1 MKRLKNDLRH
11 PPYLID
17 CEKTEPKSMSHTSK
31 SGTNHYMVHSF
42 SESVLRVCFTPGII
56 LGSGDKVVNKTTS
69 FSDWTCFEWGK
80 VTNKY
85 TSKHMKVMSAMK
97 KNKVA
102 GREEGDKEAG
112 ESYFLQCLQ
121 GRPQ

>member
-1 MKRLKNDLRH
+1 
-11 PPYLID
+11 
-17 CEKTEPKSMSHTSK
+17 MSHTSK

-42 SESVLRVCFTPGII
+42 SEYVLRVCFTPGII

-69 FSDWTCFEWGK
+69 FSDQTCFEWGK

-85 TSKHMKVMSAMK
+85 TSKYIVYMKVISAMK

-102 GREEGDKEAG
+102 DREEGDKEVG